1 MNNDTL
7 CNEIIE
13 KYYASIYRYCLI
25 HLNHNKF
32 AADDCTQ
39 EVFLI
44 LLKKQYKLSLSNNIK
59 AWLYGTANR
68 IIKAYLRKANKEEI
82 LCNSDEIEDKTA
94 IIENDRSYVLE
105 SLTEEEYTL
114 ISDYYSSEYGSK
126 TELAQ
131 KYGLTLTQLYKKV
144 HIIKEKVRNEQNA
157 TKL

>member
-25 HLNHNKF
+25 RLNHNEF

-44 LLKKQYKLSLSNNIK
+44 LLKKQNKLRLSNNIR
-59 AWLYGTANR
+59 AWLYETANR
-68 IIKAYLRKANKEEI
+68 VIKAYLRKANREEI
-82 LCNSDEIEDKTA
+82 FSNSDEIEDKTA
-94 IIENDRSYVLE
+94 IIENDRPPVLE
-105 SLTEEEYTL
+105 GLTEEEYTL
-114 ISDYYSSEYGSK
+114 IWDYYSSEYGSK
-126 TELAQ
+126 VELAQ

-144 HIIKEKVRNEQNA
+144 HTIKEKVRSGQNS
-157 TKL
+157 TKI